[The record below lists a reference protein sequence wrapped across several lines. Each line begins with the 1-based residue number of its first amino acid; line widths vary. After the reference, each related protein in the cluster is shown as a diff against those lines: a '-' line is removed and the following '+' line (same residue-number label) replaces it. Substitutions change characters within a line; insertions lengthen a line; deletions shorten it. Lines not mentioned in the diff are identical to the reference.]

1 MIYKTVKSVVDT
13 ITWAASSDLQ
23 LDLPTDGRLTRLQI
37 NANFTVTGCLA
48 AATNTQLCQYKP
60 FQNIKIE
67 GGGGRTYFGMSGE
80 QMGRMLHILNRL
92 DFPGIAP
99 HAAMATNT
107 IYSSL
112 ILHFG
117 SFPRLYGQDNPF
129 DETAFIPAKDETN
142 LKLTITTA
150 AAVDIADTAIDI
162 SAGTIKATAY
172 QVLGKP
178 MAGGMMPVSSS
189 YSHPTLGSAVS
200 DLGQE
205 FDIPT
210 RAFVRRIVLLTQD
223 HTAVTSGGPLL
234 ADDIFSKAGILLPME
249 TRRLVEIDDEALASM
264 CGVLADGYDVGAAAD
279 ANKVEG
285 YQFPG
290 FYVIDLR
297 NLAHPTYG
305 LDLRAYEKGAAKLAF
320 TIPSGSSGDDILIW
334 YDQVQPYAGK

>member
-1 MIYKTVKSVVDT
+1 MNYKTMKSVVDT
-13 ITWAASSDLQ
+13 ITWAASSDKQ
-23 LDLPTDGRLTRLQI
+23 LDLPTDGRLTRVVI
-37 NANFTVTGCLA
+37 NAEFTVTACLA
-48 AATNTQLCQYKP
+48 AATNTQLSQYKP

-67 GGGGRTYFGMSGE
+67 GGGGRAYFSMSGE

-92 DFPGIAP
+92 DFPGRAP
-99 HAAMATNT
+99 HKAMGTNT

-117 SFPRLYGQDNPF
+117 SFPTFNGKDNPF

-142 LKLTITTA
+142 LKLTITTTQA
-150 AAVDIADTAIDI
+150 ADICDTAIDI
-162 SAGTIKATAY
+162 TAGTIKATAY

-189 YSHPTLGSAVS
+189 YSHPTGGTAVS

-210 RAFVRRIVLLTQD
+210 RAFVRRIVVLTQEA
-223 HTAVTSGGPLL
+223 TAISSGGPLL
-234 ADDIFSKAGILLPME
+234 ADDIISKAGILLPME
-249 TRRLVEIDDEALASM
+249 TRRLVEADDDALASV
-264 CGVLADGYDVGAAAD
+264 CGVLADGYDVGSAGD
-279 ANKVEG
+279 ANKIEG

-297 NLAHPTYG
+297 DHANPMYG

-320 TIPSGSSGDDILIW
+320 TIPSGTDGDDVLIW
-334 YDQVQPYAGK
+334 YDQVQAYTGK